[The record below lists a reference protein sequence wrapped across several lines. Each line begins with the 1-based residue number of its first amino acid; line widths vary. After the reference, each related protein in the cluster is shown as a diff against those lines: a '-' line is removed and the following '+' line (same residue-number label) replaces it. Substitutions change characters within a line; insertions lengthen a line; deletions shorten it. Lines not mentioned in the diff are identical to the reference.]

1 MQEIINKI
9 PSKRF
14 LEIFFFGIISGMPF
28 SILYTTLVTYLL
40 NSGLTLSVVT
50 TIGIARIAYG
60 FKYIW
65 APFVDRIKLP
75 LLSKIG
81 RRKSWMLLAI
91 ITNILALICFSKLN
105 PNDDFNLIYF
115 IAIMLG
121 FSSATYDIAF
131 DAFRID
137 TTPGEKQALGVAYAV
152 AGYRVGMLIS
162 SAGSLYFSSFLSWS
176 NCFLILAA
184 IFALGAIY
192 IPFLN
197 EDKFV
202 ESSNSSF
209 LEKVKETIINPFTEF
224 FSRKNAILILIAVVL
239 YKAGDVL
246 LGFVSTPF
254 YLELGYTKP
263 QIASVAKVFGLIATL
278 AGTFLGGK
286 IVEKYG
292 HLRGLIICGLMQSF
306 TNLVFIWLH
315 YAPVSN
321 SALMLTIAVENIGA
335 GAGTAAEVGYLSYL
349 CNRSYSATQYALLS
363 SFAVMLN
370 STISSKAG
378 LLVEKLGWD
387 YFFASTVI
395 LAFPALVIFFF
406 IHKRSEASNTKL
418 HIK

>member
-1 MQEIINKI
+1 MGIINKR
-9 PSKRF
+9 PSRQ
-14 LEIFFFGIISGMPF
+14 LIEIFFFGIISGMPF

-40 NSGLTLSVVT
+40 NSGLTLSIVT
-50 TIGIARIAYG
+50 TVGIARIAYG

-65 APFVDRIKLP
+65 APFIDRIKLP
-75 LLSKIG
+75 LIYKLG
-81 RRKSWMLLAI
+81 RRKSWMLLATIVNI
-91 ITNILALICFSKLN
+91 IALICFSMLDPKEN
-105 PNDDFNLIYF
+105 FNLIY
-115 IAIMLG
+115 IVAIILG

-137 TTPGEKQALGVAYAV
+137 TTIEEKQALAVAYV
-152 AGYRVGMLIS
+152 VSGYRVGMLIS
-162 SAGSLYFSSFLSWS
+162 SAGSLYFSSFLSWP

-184 IFALGAIY
+184 IFGLAAIY
-192 IPFLN
+192 IPLLV
-197 EDKFV
+197 EDKFS
-202 ESSNSSF
+202 EISNIS
-209 LEKVKETIINPFTEF
+209 LIEKIKETVIRPFSDF
-224 FSRKNAILILIAVVL
+224 LSRKNAVLILIAVIL

-254 YLELGYTKP
+254 YLELGYTKQ

-286 IVEKYG
+286 IVEKLG

-306 TNLVFIWLH
+306 TNFVFVWLH
-315 YAPVSN
+315 YAPVS
-321 SALMLTIAVENIGA
+321 STSLMLTIAVENIGA

-363 SFAVMLN
+363 SFAAMLN

-378 LLVEKLGWD
+378 FLVEKLGWD

-406 IHKRSEASNTKL
+406 IHRST
-418 HIK
+418 IKNI